1 MMMKWLRAGARIVAQ
16 ISAPRRG
23 SNIMGFK
30 EAVYPQVKWMVL
42 LIITILS
49 IALWQSDF
57 VIAGT
62 VANIYLNGLIFAGAA
77 FGVVLHFRAVF
88 TLKDEYVG
96 LAALNEAY
104 QDNAVRRSTGSIPTP
119 ASDRLDRLREPA
131 AYFKEPQLL
140 RGSFDLLYSQLYAA
154 PAMTISTGTAK
165 MLIEDFENRL
175 ADRVGFINYVA
186 GLMVLLG
193 LLGTFIGLLQTVG
206 SVGDIIASIDLT
218 SGAGPEAI
226 QGLLD
231 KLGAPLSGMATGFSS
246 SLFGLIASLALGVM
260 TKICFRSF
268 NHLKAEFEV
277 WINRVSQIETIALDL
292 NQATAHEQAIA
303 HEALD
308 LEYLGMDPNIPVP
321 VALQNSLERLSYSV
335 ECFGKVVEREASAT
349 RDETRKI
356 LLEAIESFEDARKR
370 QMDAIWKSKN
380 DQIEAVMQ
388 MMEAMRESRADK
400 NELTHVLHELADTL
414 RADTRRPNRP
424 PGKGKSP
431 QKAAPIAA
439 NRDNQQAIEAMTEAM
454 TRKLFGDADDQ
465 PAAQPEDVEE
475 PAVSR
480 EQSADEM
487 LSRVVRQ
494 MKANVVEEKT
504 TDTTST
510 TIGTWKKSTQ
520 RPDLRQ

>member
-1 MMMKWLRAGARIVAQ
+1 MKWLRAGTRIVAQ

-42 LIITILS
+42 LIVTILS

-62 VANIYLNGLIFAGAA
+62 MANIYLNGLIFVGAA
-77 FGVVLHFRAVF
+77 FGVVLHFRAVL

-104 QDNAVRRSTGSIPTP
+104 QDNAVRRPTGSIPTP
-119 ASDRLDRLREPA
+119 ASDRLERLREPA

-154 PAMTISTGTAK
+154 PAMTIPTGTAK

-277 WINRVSQIETIALDL
+277 WINRVSQIETIALDS

-308 LEYLGMDPNIPVP
+308 LEYLGMDPNVPVP

-370 QMDAIWKSKN
+370 QT
-380 DQIEAVMQ
+380 
-388 MMEAMRESRADK
+388 EAMRESRADK

-431 QKAAPIAA
+431 QKAAPTAA
-439 NRDNQQAIEAMTEAM
+439 NQDNQQAIEAMTAAMTEEM

-465 PAAQPEDVEE
+465 PAAQPEDREE

-494 MKANVVEEKT
+494 MKDNVVEEKT

-520 RPDLRQ
+520 RPDLRR